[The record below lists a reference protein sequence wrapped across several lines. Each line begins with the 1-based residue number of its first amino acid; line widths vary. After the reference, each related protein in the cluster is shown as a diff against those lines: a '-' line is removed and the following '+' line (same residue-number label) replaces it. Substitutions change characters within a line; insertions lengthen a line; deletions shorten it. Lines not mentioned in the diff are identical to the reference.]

1 MTSKKYKKC
10 IDCKYYNG
18 AECTHTTNLG
28 LRVKYRQEYT
38 YFIKTPE
45 ILNSDGKCKNYEQI

>member
-1 MTSKKYKKC
+1 MKKNIKKC

-18 AECTHTTNLG
+18 AECTHTINLG

-45 ILNSDGKCKNYEQI
+45 ILNSDGKCKNYEQT